1 MESGGRIKEWT
12 DSLRRQRTRNKMP
25 EGKGHKDETR
35 GRTARLRDQ
44 ENVGGG
50 IGRGREG
57 DLAPLQKIIPRAM
70 LEVGSFVLCRAAV
83 RVAARTAGAWHQAQA
98 SRPSPFLG
106 LTGAHLD
113 GSPLEPTLVE
123 RRGGP
128 CLVEHCTALCQTAS
142 TQQGEAQ
149 GRRYRGGKGLFG
161 RRRRRTVLL
170 WVGMNECCVCSVGCA
185 HQE

>member
-1 MESGGRIKEWT
+1 MATGGCEGRGDVPGWNEAGRRRGGSGDGDMESGGWSREGRIKEWT

-25 EGKGHKDETR
+25 EDKGHKDEKQDSE
-35 GRTARLRDQ
+35 AQ

-70 LEVGSFVLCRAAV
+70 MEVGSFVLCGAAV
-83 RVAARTAGAWHQAQA
+83 RVAARTAGAWHQA

-123 RRGGP
+123 HRGGGGP
-128 CLVEHCTALCQTAS
+128 CLVEHCTVPDCQYAAGGGS
-142 TQQGEAQ
+142 APSVQ
-149 GRRYRGGKGLFG
+149 GR
-161 RRRRRTVLL
+161 
-170 WVGMNECCVCSVGCA
+170 
-185 HQE
+185 